1 MTKKC
6 VQCGK
11 SFTITESEIQFYKS
25 KNLSIPKRCKTCR
38 EQNKASKNASQKG
51 NRSSNEYQSY
61 YVKQG
66 DSRSLATVIIAI
78 IVAMVAFILKAE
90 QSFIIAVAA
99 TAVFT
104 AIKYIV
110 SLFNGKVFIQEF
122 DTSVYKYTF
131 YDTNSMVNH
140 YVKHGKQTDS
150 ESMED
155 YLYKANKVITDKNSL
170 TKKQKKD
177 NDTIFYNK
185 RTNEFVVVAKAG
197 YVRTYFIASDKY
209 YNKQ

>member
-11 SFTITESEIQFYKS
+11 SFTLTKSEIDFYKS
-25 KNLSIPKRCKTCR
+25 KNLNIPKRCKDCR
-38 EQNKASKNASQKG
+38 SKNKASKESLHKSEADGKY
-51 NRSSNEYQSY
+51 RSY
-61 YVKQG
+61 YIKSGNPINLPTLLISIAV
-66 DSRSLATVIIAI
+66 TIIAF
-78 IVAMVAFILKAE
+78 ALNAE
-90 QSFIIAVAA
+90 SSYIIAASALSVMLL
-99 TAVFT
+99 
-104 AIKYIV
+104 IKYIAG
-110 SLFNGKVFIQEF
+110 LFRGKVHIQEF
-122 DTSVYKYTF
+122 DTSIYKYTF
-131 YDTNSMVNH
+131 YDTKSMVRH
-140 YVKHGKQTDS
+140 YVKHGAQTDCRN
-150 ESMED
+150 MED

>member
-11 SFTITESEIQFYKS
+11 SFTLTDSEIKFYKS
-25 KNLSIPKRCKTCR
+25 KKLNIPKRCKACR
-38 EQNKASKNASQKG
+38 EQNKAS
-51 NRSSNEYQSY
+51 RSSSHIPKKTSDYKSY
-61 YVKQG
+61 YVKPS
-66 DSRSLATVIIAI
+66 DSRSLASVIVAVTATIIAGL
-78 IVAMVAFILKAE
+78 LKAE
-90 QSFIIAVAA
+90 QPLTIAMTGIAI
-99 TAVFT
+99 FT
-104 AIKYIV
+104 AFKYIAG
-110 SLFNGKVFIQEF
+110 LFTGKVFIQEF
-122 DTSVYKYTF
+122 DTSSYKYTF
-131 YDTNSMVNH
+131 YDTKAMVKH
-140 YVKHGKQTDS
+140 YVKHGKQTDCD
-150 ESMED
+150 SMED
-155 YLYKANKVITDKNSL
+155 YLFKANKVITDKNSL